1 VFFWHAVIAKAA
13 IQTVAKGLIIFFM
26 CVFCF
31 LGLMKNN
38 VLQNSDVSNSLTKN
52 LGNLVANKLNLK

>member
-1 VFFWHAVIAKAA
+1 MARAA
-13 IQTVAKGLIIFFM
+13 MQTVAKGLIIFFM

-38 VLQNSDVSNSLTKN
+38 ALQNTYVNNSLTKY
-52 LGNLVANKLNLK
+52 LGNLVANKLNLS